1 MHISENS
8 RMWIYQ
14 SDRILTNEEETI
26 IQTMLNEFTSEWQA
40 HGHAL
45 AALGEVLHHQFIV
58 LSVDEQVA
66 GTTGCSIDKSV
77 NLMKE
82 IEQKFGI
89 NLFDRFR
96 IAYRQDQDII
106 NCSREEFEALI
117 KNGKVTAQTP
127 VFNNLINTRKEL
139 YSNWE
144 IPLSQSWHAR
154 VFSLPEK

>member
-1 MHISENS
+1 
-8 RMWIYQ
+8 MWIYQ

-117 KNGKVTAQTP
+117 KNGQVTAQTP

>member
-1 MHISENS
+1 
-8 RMWIYQ
+8 MWIYQ

-26 IQTMLNEFTSEWQA
+26 IQKMLNEFTSEWQA

-106 NCSREEFEALI
+106 NCSREEFEELI
-117 KNGKVTAQTP
+117 QNGKVTARTP
-127 VFNNLINTRKEL
+127 VFNNLISTRKEL

-154 VFSLPEK
+154 VFSLPE